1 MLPDYGNP
9 VFSSLIK
16 EGFYFMII
24 TQECA
29 IYMDDYL
36 FLKENWQAILEKIKE
51 DYALTNVS
59 FNTWILPLQIQK
71 VENGSV
77 TFLVPDGDIAINI
90 LSRKYTLI
98 IKVAIEEVTGLSL
111 DIHYVSPD
119 QSTVK
124 EEKQDAIESA
134 IARANLTQKYTFDT
148 FVVGSNNQ
156 FANAASI
163 AVAEAPGEVY
173 NPLYLYSDSGLGK
186 THLMQSIC
194 HYIIENNPQLRVLY
208 VTSESFTNELIESLR
223 RKTMQEFRDKYR
235 KIDVLAIDDI
245 QFIIGRESTQEE
257 FFHTFNTLYGAKKQ
271 IIVSSDKPPKDMNIL
286 EDRIMSRLEM
296 GLIADI
302 SLPDYETRMAI
313 LRRKEELEGFYIDDA
328 VLNYIASNVKTNIRV
343 LEGCINRIKAK
354 KRFENKDVDLGMAE
368 ILLADLISPQT
379 EKIITPEMIIDVTL
393 EHFQISE
400 EELFSER
407 RNSKYAYPRKIIMYL
422 CRELTSES
430 LQSISLL
437 LHRKDHTTA
446 INAINSI
453 EKEMKVSE
461 ETRRDVNV
469 IKKKLNSIL

>member
-1 MLPDYGNP
+1 
-9 VFSSLIK
+9 
-16 EGFYFMII
+16 MII

-29 IYMDDYL
+29 QNMDDYL
-36 FLKENWQAILEKIKE
+36 FLKENWPTILEKIKE

-59 FNTWILPLQIQK
+59 FNTWIQPLNIQK

-77 TFLVPDGDIAINI
+77 TFIVPDGDIAINI

-194 HYIIENNPQLRVLY
+194 HYIIENNPGLRVLY

-354 KRFENKDVDLGMAE
+354 KRFENKDVDLETAE
-368 ILLADLISPQT
+368 ILLADLISPQA
-379 EKIITPEMIIDVTL
+379 EKVITPEMIIDVTL

-407 RNSKYAYPRKIIMYL
+407 RNSKYTYPRKIIMYL

-453 EKEMKVSE
+453 EKELKTSE

>member
-1 MLPDYGNP
+1 
-9 VFSSLIK
+9 
-16 EGFYFMII
+16 
-24 TQECA
+24 
-29 IYMDDYL
+29 MDDYI
-36 FLKENWQAILEKIKE
+36 FLKDNWPAILEKIKE

-59 FNTWILPLQIQK
+59 FNTWIMPLSIQK
-71 VENGSV
+71 VENGCV

-111 DIHYVSPD
+111 DIRYVSPD
-119 QSTVK
+119 SSAVK

-194 HYIIENNPQLRVLY
+194 HYIIENNPSLRVLY

-328 VLNYIASNVKTNIRV
+328 VLDYIASNVKSNIRV

-354 KRFENKDVDLGMAE
+354 KRFENKDVDLSTAE
-368 ILLADLISPQT
+368 VLLADLISPQS
-379 EKIITPEMIIDVTL
+379 EKVITPEMIIDVTL

-400 EELFSER
+400 EELYSER

-422 CRELTSES
+422 CRELTGES

-453 EKEMKVSE
+453 EKELKTSE

>member
-9 VFSSLIK
+9 LFSSLIK
-16 EGFYFMII
+16 AGFYFMII

-29 IYMDDYL
+29 QNMDDYL
-36 FLKENWQAILEKIKE
+36 FLKENWPTVLEKIKE

-59 FNTWILPLQIQK
+59 FNTWIQPLNIQK

-77 TFLVPDGDIAINI
+77 TFIVPDGDIAINI

-194 HYIIENNPQLRVLY
+194 HYIIENNPGLRVL
-208 VTSESFTNELIESLR
+208 
-223 RKTMQEFRDKYR
+223 
-235 KIDVLAIDDI
+235 
-245 QFIIGRESTQEE
+245 
-257 FFHTFNTLYGAKKQ
+257 
-271 IIVSSDKPPKDMNIL
+271 
-286 EDRIMSRLEM
+286 
-296 GLIADI
+296 
-302 SLPDYETRMAI
+302 
-313 LRRKEELEGFYIDDA
+313 
-328 VLNYIASNVKTNIRV
+328 
-343 LEGCINRIKAK
+343 
-354 KRFENKDVDLGMAE
+354 
-368 ILLADLISPQT
+368 
-379 EKIITPEMIIDVTL
+379 
-393 EHFQISE
+393 
-400 EELFSER
+400 
-407 RNSKYAYPRKIIMYL
+407 
-422 CRELTSES
+422 
-430 LQSISLL
+430 
-437 LHRKDHTTA
+437 
-446 INAINSI
+446 
-453 EKEMKVSE
+453 
-461 ETRRDVNV
+461 
-469 IKKKLNSIL
+469 